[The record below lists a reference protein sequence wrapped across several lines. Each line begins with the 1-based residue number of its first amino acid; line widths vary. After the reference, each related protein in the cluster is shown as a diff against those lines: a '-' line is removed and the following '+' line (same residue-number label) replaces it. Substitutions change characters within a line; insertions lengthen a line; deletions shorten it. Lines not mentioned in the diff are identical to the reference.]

1 MGTATR
7 QHEGRYTFG
16 KRQYNGWTYMTP
28 VFVDGATEPTGY
40 VWRATGGGAEP
51 WATEGSDSHPATY
64 PGMSG
69 RRWQAAER
77 VVDLVDARKRT
88 AAEAERQREQA
99 ARVPD
104 GWRRVSWEGVEREGF
119 AEVRPPNITP
129 YVDPSHRGV
138 NAGPR
143 RVETWGRPVKLRTI
157 TRHENG
163 QVSVTGAYVDG
174 GRSWFGGG
182 DPAWADLGALV
193 PADAPPRVVI
203 LDARTWW
210 RVDDAVSQDVPGA
223 DGIADTYT
231 GHVVETRTHVDRG
244 EFEVSADMRPD
255 FGYRHHYGAEDAGK
269 LYATEREPEPDT
281 RTAPRR
287 DGGRWKVGMK
297 AVHTTYNRDGVAF
310 ERPAM
315 VVGFSECE
323 MSGALL
329 VRVTTSAQRGAIP
342 VPARELYHPG
352 EWLGWQ
358 NRKFDRVLCPQ
369 CSREVG
375 EWDGTGERPEACA
388 PKWWAFCV
396 RRPAAPLWAVSFEAD
411 GKTLRTQLMPRKEAA
426 ERSAS
431 LISHGFRAVQMHAA

>member
-1 MGTATR
+1 MSTPTR
-7 QHEGRYTFG
+7 EHEGRYTFG
-16 KRQYNGWTYMTP
+16 KRQANGRTP

-40 VWRATGGGAEP
+40 VWTTGHGAEP
-51 WATEGSDSHPATY
+51 WATEGSEGY
-64 PGMSG
+64 PSSYPSMSA

-77 VVDLVDARKRT
+77 VVALVDARKRT

-104 GWRRVSWEGVEREGF
+104 GWRRVSWEEVEREGF
-119 AEVRPPNITP
+119 AEVRPPCVTP

-143 RVETWGRPVKLRTI
+143 WVETWGAPVKLRTI
-157 TRHENG
+157 TRLSNG
-163 QVSVTGAYVDG
+163 QVSMSGAYVDG
-174 GRSWFGGG
+174 GRSWVSGG
-182 DPAWADLGALV
+182 DPAWEELGALV
-193 PADAPPRVVI
+193 SAATPPRVVV
-203 LDARTWW
+203 LDGRTWW
-210 RVDDAVSQDVPGA
+210 RVGDLVSRDVPGV

-231 GHVVETRTHVDRG
+231 GHVAETRTHIERG

-255 FGYRHHYGAEDAGK
+255 AGYRVHFTPERTAE
-269 LYATEREPEPDT
+269 LYAAEREAQPDT

-287 DGGRWKVGMK
+287 DGGRWAVGMK
-297 AVHTTYNRDGVAF
+297 AMHTTYNRDGANF
-310 ERPAM
+310 QRSGR

-329 VRVTTSAQRGAIP
+329 VRVSLSGAGPASP
-342 VPARELYHPG
+342 VPARELYQPG
-352 EWLGWQ
+352 DWLGWQ
-358 NRKFDRVLCPQ
+358 DRKFDRVLCPE

-411 GKTLRTQLMPRKEAA
+411 GKTLRTQLMSREEAA
-426 ERSAS
+426 ERFAS
-431 LISHGFRAVQMHAA
+431 LVSRGFRAVQMHAA